1 MVLGLSNPKASEEIY
16 HVQDLYRNRENTV
29 NFAKVTIKRTCSK
42 HTTLHL
48 LSKEF
53 KSVMIFTLKVVH
65 SPQKYERINFFQ
77 KLVLKV

>member
-1 MVLGLSNPKASEEIY
+1 MILRLSNPETSKEIY
-16 HVQDLYRNRENTV
+16 HVQDLYRNGKNTM
-29 NFAKVTIKRTCSK
+29 NFAEMPIKRTCSK

-53 KSVMIFTLKVVH
+53 KSVMIFTLKVIH

-77 KLVLKV
+77 KCLLRV